1 MRTLFVLC
9 LFALAGTQGVSAQ
22 TPMSTCTELSTT
34 YTDRDNVDQDVDIDK
49 NNNGL
54 IEICDLDGLNEIR
67 NNPSGTGT
75 EQQGCPST
83 GCRGFELTRDLDFN
97 STSSYVSGDINTA
110 WTTGDGWQPIATFN
124 TEFNGNGYTI
134 SNLYINRNSTDEVG
148 LFGATGSNSVYYRAV
163 GLLNVDIRGRNEV
176 GSLVGGSA
184 GGIAS
189 SYATGIVEGSGS
201 VGGLVGENGQ
211 NATITD
217 SCATSTVEGSGSVG
231 GLVGHNLR
239 GIITNSCATGTVLGS
254 GSNHIGGLVGHNEQ
268 ETIRNSY
275 ATGTVSGSGSDIGG
289 LVGFNNTAT
298 IENSYAT
305 GDVKGSDS
313 SSNVG
318 GLVGQNDG
326 TTFTDSEIKN
336 SYATGSVSG
345 SGSSVGGLVGRN
357 DTGRGMITDSYW
369 LRGSASSGGTGVDA
383 STSKTAMELISP
395 TAAEGIYSRWN
406 PDDSDD
412 WDFGTSNQF
421 PTIRNSGSDV
431 LTNLPLCTLDI
442 PNADAD
448 DVKHAMD
455 IDKDND
461 NLIEVCDLEGL
472 DEMRYQLD
480 GMGYK
485 TTDSEMVAAITAG
498 CPTTCTGFEL
508 ARSLDFMASDSY
520 RPATNEATWTTGG
533 GWQPIEEDIPGSVDI
548 PFNATFDGNGHTISK
563 LMINRATLADS
574 RIGLFSET
582 GTSAEITNLGLL
594 GVNIKG
600 HIFTGSLVGQNL
612 GNIANSYATG
622 AVSGSDSNSRG
633 GLAGGNLGTITNS
646 YAMVSVSAPSLSN
659 AGSRG
664 GLVGANF
671 NGGSITNSYATGT
684 VGEPGIHR
692 GGLVGWNFS
701 DGSITNSYATGRVI
715 AGSDSSIGGLAG
727 RNDGNLIKD
736 SYWLGG
742 SAGSAGTFVD
752 TDTSKTTVELTS
764 PTRATGIY
772 SDWGPDDWDFGTSN
786 QFPALKYTKGTDKD
800 TGTGYQACSDTPPQ
814 TGIDQPQCG
823 TLLPGQGMN
832 IGDSDLRES
841 LRELNILGP
850 RARLDMRLGVS
861 TNNYVVTILLREVI
875 TTNTTASIVLRLKAY
890 NPDAEIQI
898 FKAGDSRDYFA
909 DKMSGDESIP
919 IVVERGTRLTIAVS
933 EPDTD
938 YTLTFRVEEFR
949 GIQVRIKVFL
959 EGPLQ

>member
-1 MRTLFVLC
+1 M
-9 LFALAGTQGVSAQ
+9 
-22 TPMSTCTELSTT
+22 
-34 YTDRDNVDQDVDIDK
+34 
-49 NNNGL
+49 
-54 IEICDLDGLNEIR
+54 
-67 NNPSGTGT
+67 
-75 EQQGCPST
+75 
-83 GCRGFELTRDLDFN
+83 
-97 STSSYVSGDINTA
+97 
-110 WTTGDGWQPIATFN
+110 
-124 TEFNGNGYTI
+124 
-134 SNLYINRNSTDEVG
+134 
-148 LFGATGSNSVYYRAV
+148 FGAIGSSSAITAV
-163 GLLNVDIRGRNEV
+163 GLLNADIRGRNEV
-176 GSLVGGSA
+176 GSLVGENA

-239 GIITNSCATGTVLGS
+239 GTITNSCATGTVLGS
-254 GSNHIGGLVGHNEQ
+254 GSNIGGLVGHNEQ

-275 ATGTVSGSGSDIGG
+275 ATGSVSGFGSDIGG
-289 LVGFNNTAT
+289 LVGFNDRAT

-305 GDVKGSDS
+305 GDVKGGDS

-318 GLVGQNDG
+318 GLVGQNGG
-326 TTFTDSEIKN
+326 TNLVDSEIKN
-336 SYATGSVSG
+336 SYATGFVSG
-345 SGSSVGGLVGRN
+345 DGSSVGGLVGWN
-357 DTGRGMITDSYW
+357 NTDLRGMITDSYW
-369 LRGSASSGGTGVDA
+369 LMGSASSGGTGVDA

-395 TAAEGIYSRWN
+395 TAAAGIYSRWN

-421 PTIRNSGSDV
+421 PVISNSGSDI
-431 LTNLPLCTLDI
+431 LTNNLPLCTLNI
-442 PNADAD
+442 PNADGD
-448 DVKHAMD
+448 DVRHAMD

-461 NLIEVCDLEGL
+461 GLIEICDLEGL
-472 DEMRYQLD
+472 DEIRYQLD

-508 ARSLDFMASDSY
+508 TRSLDFMASDSY

-814 TGIDQPQCG
+814 TGIDQPQCE
-823 TLLPGQGMN
+823 TLLPYQGMD
-832 IGDSDLRES
+832 IGNSGLRES
-841 LRELNILGP
+841 LRELDISGP
-850 RARLDMRLGVS
+850 RIKFDMPLGIS
-861 TNNYVVTILLREVI
+861 TNNYTVTILFREVI
-875 TTNTTASIVLRLKAY
+875 TTASIVLRLKAY
-890 NPDAEIQI
+890 DPDAEIQI
-898 FKAGDSRDYFA
+898 FEDGDSSTDYFEG
-909 DKMSGDESIP
+909 KMSGDESSP
-919 IVVERGTRLTIAVS
+919 IIVADGTQLTIRVS

-938 YTLTFRVEEFR
+938 YTLTFALVELQ
-949 GIQVRIKVFL
+949 GIQIRVKVFL
-959 EGPLQ
+959 EGPLR

>member
-1 MRTLFVLC
+1 MTR
-9 LFALAGTQGVSAQ
+9 AIRSR
-22 TPMSTCTELSTT
+22 ST
-34 YTDRDNVDQDVDIDK
+34 NQ
-49 NNNGL
+49 
-54 IEICDLDGLNEIR
+54 
-67 NNPSGTGT
+67 
-75 EQQGCPST
+75 
-83 GCRGFELTRDLDFN
+83 
-97 STSSYVSGDINTA
+97 A

-134 SNLYINRNSTDEVG
+134 SNLYIDRNSTDGVG
-148 LFGATGSNSVYYRAV
+148 LFGATGNNSAITAV
-163 GLLNVDIRGRNEV
+163 GLLNADIRGRNEV

-217 SCATSTVEGSGSVG
+217 SCAISTVEGSGSVG

-239 GIITNSCATGTVLGS
+239 GTITNSCATGTVLGS
-254 GSNHIGGLVGHNEQ
+254 GPNIGGLVGHNEQ
-268 ETIRNSY
+268 GTIRNSY
-275 ATGTVSGSGSDIGG
+275 ATDSVSGFGSDIGG
-289 LVGFNNTAT
+289 LVGFNDRAT

-305 GDVKGSDS
+305 GDVKGDDS

-318 GLVGQNDG
+318 GLVGQNGG
-326 TTFTDSEIKN
+326 TNLVDSEIEN

-345 SGSSVGGLVGRN
+345 GGSGVGGLVGWN
-357 DTGRGMITDSYW
+357 NTDFRGMITDSYW

-383 STSKTAMELISP
+383 STSKTAVELISP
-395 TAAEGIYSRWN
+395 MAGEGIYSSW
-406 PDDSDD
+406 SADD

-421 PTIRNSGSDV
+421 PIIRNSGSDV

-442 PNADAD
+442 PNADED

-508 ARSLDFMASDSY
+508 TRSLDFMASDSY

-814 TGIDQPQCG
+814 TGIDQPQCE
-823 TLLPGQGMN
+823 TLLPGQGMD
-832 IGDSDLRES
+832 IGDRDSGLRES
-841 LRELNILGP
+841 LRELDISGP
-850 RARLDMRLGVS
+850 RIKFDMPLGIS
-861 TNNYVVTILLREVI
+861 TNNYAVTILFREVI
-875 TTNTTASIVLRLKAY
+875 TTASIVLRLRAY

-898 FKAGDSRDYFA
+898 FEDGDSSIDYFA
-909 DKMSGDESIP
+909 GKMSGDESSP
-919 IVVERGTRLTIAVS
+919 IVVEQGTLLTIRVS

-938 YTLTFRVEEFR
+938 YTLTFSLVEDQGIRIRV
-949 GIQVRIKVFL
+949 KVFL